1 MGGLKVDPAIERWG
15 SMRETSAR
23 HFKVTRTAARNGLIW
38 GLVVPLALYEL
49 SIVEFVSFIC
59 SECCGVLVLLLL
71 LCLFLIV

>member
-49 SIVEFVSFIC
+49 SIVEFNKRAEASGQPRKYPSIFN
-59 SECCGVLVLLLL
+59 
-71 LCLFLIV
+71 